1 MKISGL
7 QKLTLLDYPGHI
19 ACTIFTSGCNY
30 RCPFCHNASLVIH
43 TNNLPSIEETEVIN
57 FLKKRTGILQGV
69 CITGGEPTLQTDLIP
84 FIEKI
89 KSMGFLVKLDTNG
102 NNYEIVKKLIS
113 MNMID
118 YIAMDI
124 KNSKEKYESTTGTR
138 FFDVNEVEK
147 SSALLLEG
155 KIPYEFRT
163 TLVKEYH
170 TEEDLRSI
178 GEWLRGADKYFLQAF
193 QDSGDLIASN
203 LHGFTEQELIYF
215 RNLLV
220 PYFKSVEL
228 RGVK

>member
-43 TNNLPSIEETEVIN
+43 ANSQPIIEESEVIE
-57 FLKKRTGILQGV
+57 FLKKRIGILQGV
-69 CITGGEPTLQTDLIP
+69 CITGGEPTLQTGLIP
-84 FIEKI
+84 FIEQI
-89 KSMGFLVKLDTNG
+89 KSMGYLVKLDTNG
-102 NNYEIVKKLIS
+102 NNYEIVKKLITE
-113 MNMID
+113 NRID

-124 KNSKEKYESTTGTR
+124 KNSKDKYEVTAGTR
-138 FFDVNEVEK
+138 FFDISEVEK
-147 SSALLLEG
+147 SSSLLLEG
-155 KIPYEFRT
+155 RIPYEFRT

-178 GEWLRGADKYFLQAF
+178 GDWLKGADKYFLQTF
-193 QDSGDLIASN
+193 QDSGDIIASN
-203 LHGFTEQELIYF
+203 LHGFSVQELIYF
-215 RNLLV
+215 RDLLF
-220 PYFKSVEL
+220 PYFKSIEL